1 MKSNR
6 VHTFK
11 CTFSVL
17 SIMCCI
23 LLLALTVSGE
33 VRAYTAS
40 ATANRVVVSQ
50 AESTLPA
57 NDTENNISN
66 NTTSPT
72 KDTASPANDTKSS
85 PGNTTTS
92 SSAITSGGSVDVVTP
107 PAVDI
112 EDKVKTITI
121 TAVGDIMTHK
131 DNLNAAYNSKTK
143 TYDFSDCFK
152 YIAPELKNSDLVIGN
167 FETVTAGLKAVYSS
181 YPSFNTPDE
190 LLKALASSGFDV
202 LSTAN
207 NHCLDRGVAGLTRTI
222 QQIQENGMTNVGSS
236 IDGKNKYVT
245 KEINGIKVSIL
256 AYTYAFNS
264 NDSKLSQK
272 TKEQYLSPINEAQI
286 KKDIQSVRS
295 QGTDA
300 VIVIMHWGNEYQ
312 RQPSTYQTTLAKKI
326 FQWGGDIILG
336 SHPHVVQKS
345 EIMKVNGENKY
356 VIYSMGNIVSGYRR
370 TDTAKRPNKIYTE
383 DGVIVKLTIEKDANN
398 KVAIK
403 AVNHIP
409 TWLDKYYVSGKPV
422 FSILP
427 IPSNDF
433 KAGYIN
439 TSNALK
445 VKQSYKNTMDLMYNF
460 K

>member
-1 MKSNR
+1 MKNNR
-6 VHTFK
+6 IRIFT

-33 VRAYTAS
+33 VNAYTTA
-40 ATANRVVVSQ
+40 ATANKIVLTE
-50 AESTLPA
+50 APA
-57 NDTENNISN
+57 NGTSSDTTNN
-66 NTTSPT
+66 
-72 KDTASPANDTKSS
+72 TASPANDTANNTASLANDTNNS

-92 SSAITSGGSVDVVTP
+92 NSAITSGSSIDVVTP
-107 PAVDI
+107 PAIDI

-121 TAVGDIMTHK
+121 AAVGDIMTHK
-131 DNLNAAYNSKTK
+131 DNLNAAYNAKTK

-152 YIAPELKNSDLVIGN
+152 YITPELKNSDLVIGN

-222 QQIQENGMTNVGSS
+222 KQIQENGMTNVGSS
-236 IDGKNKYVT
+236 IDGTNKYVT

-312 RQPSTYQTTLAKKI
+312 RQPSSYQTSLAKKI

-345 EIMKVNGENKY
+345 EIMKVNGQNKY

-370 TDTAKRPNKIYTE
+370 TDTGKRPNKIYTE

-427 IPSNDF
+427 IPSSDF

-439 TSNALK
+439 TSNAVK